1 VAGEHRS
8 DRGSASTEFVL
19 IMPALIAFLF
29 LLLAA
34 GRLTDAKSDIVGAA
48 SDAARAASVQPTAG
62 QANAAAAAAADDTV
76 SGERLNCSGGGP
88 QVDADYEPV
97 FQRGAIVHITVTC
110 TVNVS
115 DLSYIGFGP
124 SVTLTE
130 EAWEPID
137 AHRSQAP

>member
-1 VAGEHRS
+1 VARGHRS

-19 IMPALIAFLF
+19 ITPALIAFLF

-88 QVDADYEPV
+88 QVEAKYLPE